1 MKMKIKGKLIIPLIA
16 VLIAMFTLG
25 ITPGVV
31 AESTETTVSI
41 SDELTYVPPTIP
53 PTSSLEEE
61 VEGMVSDLIGDDLQN
76 SEESVRGFSK
86 IMAGLLGSI
95 KNVLNSMIKI
105 LQGIGGMLGNTGDGL
120 FSGGLF

>member
-1 MKMKIKGKLIIPLIA
+1 MKIKGKLIIPLIA

-105 LQGIGGMLGNTGDGL
+105 LQRIGGMLGNTGDGL